1 MPYEFGDVVL
11 VRFPFSNLTA
21 FKQRPAVVVSNLR
34 YNTARP
40 DVIIMAI
47 TSQLRPLPGL
57 GEAWI
62 GEWQAAN
69 LQKPSAIKPV
79 FATVEQNLLLKQLGI
94 QHPVDQASLRQAI
107 GSVGLVR
114 RIGNHS
120 SVPGVYPSSEQLRH
134 P

>member
-21 FKQRPAVVVSNLR
+21 FKQRPVVVVSNLR
-34 YNTARP
+34 YNTASP

-94 QHPVDQASLRQAI
+94 QHPVDQAPLRQAI
-107 GSVGLVR
+107 GSVLG
-114 RIGNHS
+114 
-120 SVPGVYPSSEQLRH
+120 
-134 P
+134 